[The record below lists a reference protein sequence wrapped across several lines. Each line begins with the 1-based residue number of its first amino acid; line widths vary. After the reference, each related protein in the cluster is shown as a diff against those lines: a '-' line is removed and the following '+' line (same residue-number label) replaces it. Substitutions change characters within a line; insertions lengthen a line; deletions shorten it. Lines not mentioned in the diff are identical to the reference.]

1 MKIYDTIAAVA
12 TPIGS
17 GGVAI
22 IRVSGED
29 AVRISQS
36 IIKTRSGKALSE
48 LESHKLTLSYVCD
61 PDSGNDIIDQAL
73 VAVMFS
79 PSSYTGEDVVEINC
93 HGGYF
98 AAQTILD
105 RLLKAGARLA
115 EPGEFTRRA
124 FMNGKTD
131 MLGAEAAID
140 IIGSHSSLGL
150 QNAAKS
156 LCGALSDKINALRER
171 IIARRGDFRGDA
183 SID

>member
-61 PDSGNDIIDQAL
+61 PDAEKRYNRPGSRRRH
-73 VAVMFS
+73 V
-79 PSSYTGEDVVEINC
+79 
-93 HGGYF
+93 F
-98 AAQTILD
+98 AFVLYGRGRGRD
-105 RLLKAGARLA
+105 KLPRRLLRRADDTRPAFKGGAR
-115 EPGEFTRRA
+115 
-124 FMNGKTD
+124 
-131 MLGAEAAID
+131 
-140 IIGSHSSLGL
+140 GSQNPASLPVGRL
-150 QNAAKS
+150 
-156 LCGALSDKINALRER
+156 
-171 IIARRGDFRGDA
+171 
-183 SID
+183 